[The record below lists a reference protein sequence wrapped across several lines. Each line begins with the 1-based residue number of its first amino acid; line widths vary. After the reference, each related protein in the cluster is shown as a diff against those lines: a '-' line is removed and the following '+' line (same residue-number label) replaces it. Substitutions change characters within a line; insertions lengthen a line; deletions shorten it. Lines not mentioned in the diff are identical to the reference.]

1 MPLAFIPSLKDENG
15 ARWRLRRCTGIEEV
29 FGDVDLRKL
38 EEARAQARRGE
49 GVSWVICAP

>member
-15 ARWRLRRCTGIEEV
+15 ARWRLRRCTGTEEV

-49 GVSWVICAP
+49 GVSWVICAS